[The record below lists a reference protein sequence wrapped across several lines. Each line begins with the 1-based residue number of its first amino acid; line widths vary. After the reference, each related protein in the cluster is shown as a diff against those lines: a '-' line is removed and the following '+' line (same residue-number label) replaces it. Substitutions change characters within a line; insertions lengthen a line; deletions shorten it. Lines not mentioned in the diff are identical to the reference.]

1 MKAAASVHEVWLS
14 FLIVPCFVI
23 AQHSCREMMGRADL
37 SLGHKFFVAFF
48 KHFREVDDAL
58 AE

>member
-1 MKAAASVHEVWLS
+1 
-14 FLIVPCFVI
+14 
-23 AQHSCREMMGRADL
+23 MGRADL
-37 SLGHKFFVAFF
+37 TLGHKLFVAFF

>member
-1 MKAAASVHEVWLS
+1 
-14 FLIVPCFVI
+14 
-23 AQHSCREMMGRADL
+23 MMGRSDL
-37 SLGHKFFVAFF
+37 TLGHKFFVTSF

>member
-1 MKAAASVHEVWLS
+1 
-14 FLIVPCFVI
+14 
-23 AQHSCREMMGRADL
+23 MMGRADL